1 MFSND
6 IIITAI
12 LLPAIPLMMNT
23 FTSRYSSVA
32 ALIRKLHD
40 EIINKGNKNISKNY
54 YEELKILKKRIAII
68 KTVQITSALAFVF
81 DLITIIFL
89 FIEKKNIADFSFIIA
104 VAFMIFALLLFI
116 IEITLSS
123 KALNK
128 HLDDVSEI

>member
-23 FTSRYSSVA
+23 FTSRYSSIA
-32 ALIRKLHD
+32 TLIRKLHD

-68 KTVQITSALAFVF
+68 KTVQITSAFAFIF

-89 FIEKKNIADFSFIIA
+89 FVEKKSIADFSFVIA
-104 VAFMIFALLLFI
+104 VVFMIFALLLFV

-128 HLDDVSEI
+128 HLDDVREI